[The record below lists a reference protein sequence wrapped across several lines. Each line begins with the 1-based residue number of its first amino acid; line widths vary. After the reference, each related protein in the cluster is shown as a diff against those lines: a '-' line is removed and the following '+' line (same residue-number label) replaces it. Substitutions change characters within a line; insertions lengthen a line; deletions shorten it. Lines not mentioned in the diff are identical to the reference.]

1 MNLSVRSSSSVKS
14 RHVVHFLFGLC
25 CAAVCFAQS
34 PRDVN
39 ATIEQ
44 RVAQILGQMTLE
56 EKIDYIGGTHD
67 FYIRPI
73 PRLDIPSLRMSDG
86 PMGIH
91 DYGPTTAYPA
101 PIAVAASWDVDLA
114 NRVGQS
120 MGNDARARGVHF
132 VLAPGMNI
140 YRAPM
145 CGRNFEY
152 LGEDPFLASRM
163 AVSLIQGIQDH
174 GVIATAKHF
183 AANNQEFDRNNVSSD
198 LDERTLREIYL
209 PAFEASVKEA
219 RVGALMDAY
228 NLVNGVHMTQND
240 YLSNQVAKGEWRF
253 DGIVMSDWG
262 ATHDGVA
269 AAIGGLDLEMPSG
282 DFMNRKNLLPAIQAG
297 KIAQATVDDKVR
309 RILRKAIQFGFF
321 DRNQTDTSIP
331 LLDQDS
337 RSVALEAARSGIV
350 LLKNSAD
357 LLPLDKEKL
366 KTIAVIGPNAYPA
379 VIGGGGSS
387 QTQPFNAVSPL
398 EGISNYLGSKVRVLY
413 AVENPPL
420 EEIFSKQVFVTAPG
434 GPSGLTGEY
443 FKNEDLS
450 GKPALSRVDP
460 VIKFRSENRNFAP
473 DNVEQFSALWR
484 GYFVPPST
492 GYYTFYT
499 SSDDG
504 VRLYVDGKRVIN
516 NWTPHSETIDSY
528 SAAFEVGKPYGIK
541 VEYFD
546 AGGGGG
552 LGVGVVRTEDT
563 VTENLVELAKSVDAV
578 VLCVGFN
585 PNSESEGSDR
595 TFGLPGAQDTLIQ
608 KIAAVNKKTIV
619 VLNAGGSVDTVKWLD
634 KVPALLHTW
643 YMGQEGGIA
652 LAQILFGEYSP
663 SGKLPMSFE
672 RRLEDSS
679 TYQSYYSQPGTS
691 SVAYTEG
698 IFLGY
703 RHYDRSSIK
712 PLFPFGYG
720 LSYTTFQYSDL
731 QVTRDAGNVKVSFA
745 VKNTGHRQG
754 SEVAQV
760 YVGDSHSHVP
770 RPVKELK
777 GFVKADLQPGEEKR
791 VSVFLD
797 RRSFA
802 YYDVAGKQWKIE
814 PGPFTIFVGSS
825 SEKME
830 LVGNVALTN
839 SDTANLVDRLES
851 ASDNA
856 PPRK

>member
-1 MNLSVRSSSSVKS
+1 
-14 RHVVHFLFGLC
+14 
-25 CAAVCFAQS
+25 
-34 PRDVN
+34 
-39 ATIEQ
+39 
-44 RVAQILGQMTLE
+44 
-56 EKIDYIGGTHD
+56 
-67 FYIRPI
+67 
-73 PRLDIPSLRMSDG
+73 
-86 PMGIH
+86 
-91 DYGPTTAYPA
+91 
-101 PIAVAASWDVDLA
+101 
-114 NRVGQS
+114 
-120 MGNDARARGVHF
+120 
-132 VLAPGMNI
+132 MNI

-198 LDERTLREIYL
+198 VDERTLREIYL

-420 EEIFSKQVFVTAPG
+420 EEIFAKQVFVTAPG
-434 GPSGLTGEY
+434 GPGGLTGEY
-443 FKNEDLS
+443 FKNQDLS

-484 GYFVPPST
+484 GYFVSPST

-731 QVTRDAGNVKVSFA
+731 QVSRGAGNVRVSFA
-745 VKNTGHRQG
+745 IKNTGHRQG